1 MTNRSNYQQR
11 LDNYLDHYQRRYKL
25 RIALIAIAALIFAA
39 LTISLFTAVLGNT
52 LAYSSWLYYPARL
65 LLAIIAI
72 AIVALMLWA
81 PWRHF
86 AKSNGVEELESSV
99 PEFQGR
105 VETYTDMKRRNVRTP
120 FTALLARDAI
130 RTTSIAPVRK
140 LVPSG
145 DLIGPVVASVSMLV
159 LSSWLFT
166 AMPVDWKNG
175 LRHLWAGWFQSD
187 ILPERAIAL
196 EPGDTKIRV
205 GDSLFVNANLSGFTS
220 EFAEL
225 HIKQDSQSDWETV
238 DMNRQ
243 PDGNFSFR
251 LYGVGE
257 PLEYYV
263 SAAFTKSERANVE
276 VVIPAKVESIAITY
290 VYPEWT
296 GLEPVTVNDG
306 ADVAAIAG
314 TEVELVITTDK
325 PFANGQLVLN
335 GADKK
340 LTVEDDTQYST
351 SFSVD
356 ADGEYQIAELLDD
369 DRILV
374 TPVHSITVTEDAEP
388 IISFTK
394 PGRDWNATAIEEVT
408 VAVSASDDYALEDV
422 TLHYAINGGEW
433 LSKSLDETQEYEHT
447 FMLEEFLTDDGTPLL
462 AGDLVTYYAKAHDR
476 EQSVSTDMLFIDIRP
491 FERRFSQSQQSSQGG
506 GGGQQQQEQ
515 EISQRQKEIL
525 IATWN
530 LIRDQE
536 KQSESLIDPQDSATL
551 LSDLQVT
558 LADQAETLAQR
569 AEARQLLDNDP
580 QIIKFVE
587 YMQEAA
593 DSMRP
598 SADNLASMNF
608 QDAVTHQ
615 QRALQY
621 LKRAESIFNDIT
633 ISRNQSEGGGGASA
647 GRDMAEMY
655 ELEMDLAKNQYETP
669 DTAQSSSAQQSSAA
683 DDAFEKLKD
692 LARRQQQLAEAAARN
707 EELSMAEKWQQEK
720 LRREIEE
727 LKKELE
733 QLQRQQSASSQQQ
746 QSQQQQGQS
755 QQSQSQS
762 QSQQSQSQQGQ
773 SQSQSE
779 QQQHAQSD
787 SQQQESNEQSMQ
799 NQALQNL
806 DEALQQLDQAEQ
818 NQQQLTPEQLQES
831 LQAASERLQQ
841 SLEQVSEQRK
851 QQLQER
857 LTDAADNVR
866 DLTQQ
871 QQDTSRQLRDAL
883 RKSMEARR
891 ENRYDS
897 GLTPR
902 EQAQLAEQ
910 KRAMQRQLEEIM
922 QQTQDTIDRFA
933 EQSPETTDRLQQAID
948 ELEQTKTAELLGISG
963 DMIEEGQAPQA
974 ALRETRITEALNN
987 LQNDLFDVQD
997 IASNEVDQQ
1006 PNDDITAADAT
1017 STLQQLRAALSEA
1030 LSEQR
1035 QTQQLTQGQT
1045 GAEQQRLERGSGQRQ
1060 QDQQGQ
1066 QGESQQQSQQQG
1078 QESGN
1083 QQGEQGNSGQN
1094 GDSDQRTDTA
1104 NAQSGQWGSNRGT
1117 RREQDTVMNDGQPQL
1132 LEEAT
1137 RQLDQITGAPID
1149 GISAETLADLR
1160 EMAEQLQSD
1169 SGRDS
1174 EENDR
1179 RIEANVRL
1187 LLRQIEQIEL
1197 QIYREQQASSGVR
1210 NDRPAAVPEG
1220 FDRRA
1225 ADYFRRLSDEA
1236 GAGS

>member
-65 LLAIIAI
+65 LLAVIAI

-105 VETYTDMKRRNVRTP
+105 VETYTDMKRRKVRTP

-476 EQSVSTDMLFIDIRP
+476 EQSVSTDM
-491 FERRFSQSQQSSQGG
+491 
-506 GGGQQQQEQ
+506 
-515 EISQRQKEIL
+515 
-525 IATWN
+525 
-530 LIRDQE
+530 
-536 KQSESLIDPQDSATL
+536 
-551 LSDLQVT
+551 
-558 LADQAETLAQR
+558 
-569 AEARQLLDNDP
+569 
-580 QIIKFVE
+580 
-587 YMQEAA
+587 
-593 DSMRP
+593 
-598 SADNLASMNF
+598 
-608 QDAVTHQ
+608 
-615 QRALQY
+615 
-621 LKRAESIFNDIT
+621 
-633 ISRNQSEGGGGASA
+633 
-647 GRDMAEMY
+647 
-655 ELEMDLAKNQYETP
+655 
-669 DTAQSSSAQQSSAA
+669 
-683 DDAFEKLKD
+683 
-692 LARRQQQLAEAAARN
+692 
-707 EELSMAEKWQQEK
+707 
-720 LRREIEE
+720 
-727 LKKELE
+727 
-733 QLQRQQSASSQQQ
+733 
-746 QSQQQQGQS
+746 
-755 QQSQSQS
+755 
-762 QSQQSQSQQGQ
+762 
-773 SQSQSE
+773 
-779 QQQHAQSD
+779 
-787 SQQQESNEQSMQ
+787 
-799 NQALQNL
+799 
-806 DEALQQLDQAEQ
+806 
-818 NQQQLTPEQLQES
+818 
-831 LQAASERLQQ
+831 
-841 SLEQVSEQRK
+841 
-851 QQLQER
+851 
-857 LTDAADNVR
+857 
-866 DLTQQ
+866 
-871 QQDTSRQLRDAL
+871 
-883 RKSMEARR
+883 
-891 ENRYDS
+891 
-897 GLTPR
+897 
-902 EQAQLAEQ
+902 
-910 KRAMQRQLEEIM
+910 
-922 QQTQDTIDRFA
+922 
-933 EQSPETTDRLQQAID
+933 
-948 ELEQTKTAELLGISG
+948 
-963 DMIEEGQAPQA
+963 
-974 ALRETRITEALNN
+974 
-987 LQNDLFDVQD
+987 
-997 IASNEVDQQ
+997 
-1006 PNDDITAADAT
+1006 
-1017 STLQQLRAALSEA
+1017 
-1030 LSEQR
+1030 
-1035 QTQQLTQGQT
+1035 
-1045 GAEQQRLERGSGQRQ
+1045 
-1060 QDQQGQ
+1060 
-1066 QGESQQQSQQQG
+1066 
-1078 QESGN
+1078 
-1083 QQGEQGNSGQN
+1083 
-1094 GDSDQRTDTA
+1094 
-1104 NAQSGQWGSNRGT
+1104 
-1117 RREQDTVMNDGQPQL
+1117 
-1132 LEEAT
+1132 
-1137 RQLDQITGAPID
+1137 
-1149 GISAETLADLR
+1149 
-1160 EMAEQLQSD
+1160 
-1169 SGRDS
+1169 
-1174 EENDR
+1174 
-1179 RIEANVRL
+1179 
-1187 LLRQIEQIEL
+1187 
-1197 QIYREQQASSGVR
+1197 
-1210 NDRPAAVPEG
+1210 
-1220 FDRRA
+1220 
-1225 ADYFRRLSDEA
+1225 
-1236 GAGS
+1236 

>member
-1 MTNRSNYQQR
+1 
-11 LDNYLDHYQRRYKL
+11 
-25 RIALIAIAALIFAA
+25 
-39 LTISLFTAVLGNT
+39 
-52 LAYSSWLYYPARL
+52 
-65 LLAIIAI
+65 
-72 AIVALMLWA
+72 
-81 PWRHF
+81 
-86 AKSNGVEELESSV
+86 
-99 PEFQGR
+99 
-105 VETYTDMKRRNVRTP
+105 
-120 FTALLARDAI
+120 
-130 RTTSIAPVRK
+130 
-140 LVPSG
+140 
-145 DLIGPVVASVSMLV
+145 
-159 LSSWLFT
+159 
-166 AMPVDWKNG
+166 MPVDWKNG

-296 GLEPVTVNDG
+296 GLEPLTVNDG

-340 LTVEDDTQYST
+340 LTVDDDTQYST

-433 LSKSLDETQEYEHT
+433 LSKSLDETQAYEHT

-787 SQQQESNEQSMQ
+787 SQQQESNEQAMQ